1 MRGFLAL
8 LCCWYAAMAFGLTSS
23 EMDEMISQQTEM
35 PTSRVKSTLDAYEAK
50 LKSEA
55 AAGRAVKME
64 GFGTMMPR
72 AVQGTRTGRTISGGT
87 VTYPNWKL
95 VKKPEVVSDT
105 ALISP
110 EDETIISAYKTN
122 IQRVVNRGGSY
133 TSRGLGSFK
142 MSKLAATKTK
152 PARYVT
158 RFSSSKSGA
167 HQKFV
172 SDPPAY

>member
-1 MRGFLAL
+1 MRRFLAL
-8 LCCWYAAMAFGLTSS
+8 LCCWYAVTAFGMTSG
-23 EMDEMISQQTEM
+23 EMDELISQQTELS
-35 PTSRVKSTLDAYEAK
+35 TSKVKSTLDAYEAK

-55 AAGRAVKME
+55 AAGRAVKLE

-72 AVQGTRTGRTISGGT
+72 SVQGTRTGRTISGGT

-95 VKKPEVVSDT
+95 VKNPEVVSDT
-105 ALISP
+105 ALFSP
-110 EDETIISAYKTN
+110 EDETIISAYKSN
-122 IQRVVNRGGSY
+122 IQSVVRKGGSY
-133 TSRGLGSFK
+133 TSRGMGSFK
-142 MSKLAATKTK
+142 VSKLAATKTK

-172 SDPPAY
+172 PDGTL